1 MHDGGTVSRE
11 RRPPTANE
19 RHSTHGRPAHALG
32 SAAAGRRSSARRD
45 EAAEEDAVTPFDL
58 IGNHLSGIEL
68 KPQGVEDNRVRDFQ
82 ELHRERQQF
91 VARQAAMAFIK
102 SFGQGKRDPGRAW
115 IMAVFSMPSFIATA
129 SAVLKP
135 MPRMSRASL

>member
-1 MHDGGTVSRE
+1 MRQNTQPVGDR
-11 RRPPTANE
+11 
-19 RHSTHGRPAHALG
+19 ALG
-32 SAAAGRRSSARRD
+32 VV
-45 EAAEEDAVTPFDL
+45 EAAEEDAIAPFDL

-68 KPQGVEDNRVRDFQ
+68 KPQGSRKSCPGFP

-91 VARQAAMAFIK
+91 VARQAAMTFIK
-102 SFGQGKRDPGRAW
+102 SFGQGKGIPARAR
-115 IMAVFSMPSFIATA
+115 IMAVFSMPSFIARA